1 LTPKKI
7 LFLSHDA
14 ELQGAERCLL
24 DLVTRL
30 DRERFEPLVLLP
42 WKGPLVEI
50 LERAHI
56 PYVVRHISRWIPSR
70 RNAPPRYFRSYF
82 KELRA
87 RLWSL
92 LSLIERENVQLVYT
106 NTSTLL
112 EGALAARRAGIPHL
126 WHIHEHL
133 RGNPDLKLPLPAT
146 WIDRITLALSNRIL
160 TPSKVLAK
168 SRFPNSAKVRIVPN
182 GIDLNA
188 FNQGD
193 GASIR
198 REFAIPDQAPLIT
211 FIGAVS
217 RTKDPLTFARAASLI
232 QQEVPEARF
241 FLAGAHAD
249 PDLAA
254 EVERFASESDIR
266 HWHMPGFRKDAADI
280 LAAATVHVST
290 SIRECLPLNLIEA
303 MAAGKPVVA
312 TRCGGPEE
320 VVADGETGFVVPP
333 KDPEAT
339 AAAVLKLLND
349 PALAARMGAAG
360 RRRVERHFTADAYA
374 RRIEAVIGEALAG
387 R

>member
-1 LTPKKI
+1 LPKKI

-14 ELQGAERCLL
+14 DLQGAERCLL

-30 DRERFEPLVLLP
+30 DRRRFETLVLLP

-50 LERAHI
+50 LEHAHI
-56 PYVVRHISRWIPSR
+56 PYVVRRISRWVPSK
-70 RNAPPRYFRSYF
+70 RNASMHYFVAYV

-92 LSLIERENVQLVYT
+92 LNLIERENVQLLYT

-133 RGNPDLKLPLPAT
+133 RDNPDLKLPLPAT
-146 WIDRITLALSNRIL
+146 WIDRITLALSDRIL
-160 TPSKVLAK
+160 TPSKVLAE

-198 REFAIPDQAPLIT
+198 QEFAILDQAPIIT

-217 RTKDPLTFARAASLI
+217 RTKDPLTFAQAAALI
-232 QQEVPEARF
+232 QRQFPGAHF

-249 PDLAA
+249 PDLTA
-254 EVERFASESDIR
+254 EIKRFACEAGIR
-266 HWHMPGFRKDAADI
+266 HWHMPGFRKDVADI

-290 SIRECLPLNLIEA
+290 SQRESFGRTLIEA

-312 TRCGGPEE
+312 THCGGPEE

-333 KDPEAT
+333 RDPEAT
-339 AAAVLKLLND
+339 AAAVLELLND

-360 RRRVERHFTADAYA
+360 RKRVEHRFTADAYA
-374 RRIEAVIGEALAG
+374 RGIEAVLEEALA
-387 R
+387 RR